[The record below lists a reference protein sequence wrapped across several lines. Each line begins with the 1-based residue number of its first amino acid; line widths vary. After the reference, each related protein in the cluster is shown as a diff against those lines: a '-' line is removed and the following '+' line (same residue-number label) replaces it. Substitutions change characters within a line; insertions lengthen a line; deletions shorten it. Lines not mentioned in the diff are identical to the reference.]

1 MGDLDRTENI
11 MDFSLIVPSYNE
23 AGNITSFYQSVV
35 RTFSSVSL
43 TYEIIF
49 IDDGSSDETL
59 SEIKSI
65 IAECQASTSVTGFAV
80 TVVSFTRNFGKEA
93 AMLAGLKRAQ
103 GSYVGFID
111 ADMQQDPATSL
122 AMLEFLQNH
131 AEYDCVAAVQERRRE
146 GVALRGFKRAF
157 YRIFNAVGDVDIPA
171 GASDFRVFRR
181 NVAHALIQMPEYYR
195 FSKGLFAWAGFK
207 THLMSY
213 TTRERG
219 KGTTTWSRR
228 KLFSYAMN
236 GIMSFTTWPLRL
248 TTYLGLLTSAS
259 AILYLLYVLYEKAFL
274 GVDIPGYPTL
284 VCLILLFNG
293 ILMLVLGVFG
303 EYLARIYMEG
313 KHRPLYLARET
324 TSTGVLDGSHGASPE
339 SEDCVI
345 TWEPDDSP
353 ERDLAPAV
361 SCRKHVGR

>member
-1 MGDLDRTENI
+1 M

-23 AGNITSFYQSVV
+23 AGNIRSFYQSVV

-59 SEIKSI
+59 PEIKSI
-65 IAECQASTSVTGFAV
+65 IAECQASTSATGFAV

-122 AMLEFLQNH
+122 AMLQFLQSH
-131 AEYDCVAAVQERRRE
+131 AEFDCVAAVQERRRE
-146 GVALRGFKRAF
+146 GMVLRGFKRAF
-157 YRIFNAVGDVDIPA
+157 YRIFNAVGDIDIPA

-181 NVAHALIQMPEYYR
+181 EVAHALIQMPEYYR

-213 TTRERG
+213 MPLERAEG
-219 KGTTTWSRR
+219 NTTWSRR
-228 KLFSYAMN
+228 KLFSYAIN

-248 TTYLGLLTSAS
+248 TTYLGLLTSAG
-259 AILYLLYVLYEKAFL
+259 AIFYLLCVLYEKAFL

-313 KHRPLYLARET
+313 KHRPIYLARET
-324 TSTGVLDGSHGASPE
+324 ASTGFPGASHEVVAENEECLISWE
-339 SEDCVI
+339 S
-345 TWEPDDSP
+345 DDLT
-353 ERDLAPAV
+353 ERDLAT
-361 SCRKHVGR
+361 VGGFREHAGR